1 MQNDDY
7 LKKQIITYLGNK
19 RKLITNIETIVKRI
33 YNEKN
38 EKLIIGDGFSG
49 SGIVSRM
56 LKRYAKKLYVND
68 IADYSKILNQCFL
81 SNISPKS
88 LRHLKELVNE
98 SNSYVDDKITLNE
111 KLKDPWI
118 SKHWAPSGEIKTTD
132 RVYFSE
138 NNAKRIDWYYEFIQN
153 KVPEQYKHFF
163 HAILIVQSSI
173 HNNTLGQFS
182 SFLKNENNTYGQF
195 GGKNENDLER
205 ILSNIKMDIPV
216 YENHNCNVYIDQTD
230 TNEWVKNDVV
240 YDLVYYDPPYNK
252 HPYCI
257 YYFLLDIIAKWNTN
271 ELIPN
276 TVRGQPK
283 NWKKSNYNS
292 LTKAESSF
300 DELIKNTNS
309 RYILI
314 SYNNKGI
321 IESKNMKD
329 ILEKYGS
336 VEKITLEHKTYNR
349 YKGINEAKRQK
360 EDEKINE
367 YLWLLK
373 KFN

>member
-1 MQNDDY
+1 MQSDDY

-19 RKLITNIETIVKRI
+19 RKLIYNIEDIVKRI
-33 YNEKN
+33 YEEKQ

-56 LKRYAKKLYVND
+56 LKRYGKELYVND
-68 IADYSKILNQCFL
+68 ISDYSKILNQCFL
-81 SNISPKS
+81 SNISPSS
-88 LRHLKELVNE
+88 LQDLTQLVNE
-98 SNSYVDDKITLNE
+98 SNSYVDSKIDSDETL
-111 KLKDPWI
+111 KSPWI
-118 SKHWAPSGEIKTTD
+118 SKHWAPRGEITEND

-138 NNAKRIDWYYEFIQN
+138 KNAKRIDWYYYFIQE
-153 KVPEQYKHFF
+153 KVPNKYKHFL

-182 SFLKNENNTYGQF
+182 SFLKDENNTYGKF

-205 ILSNIKMDIPV
+205 ILSDIKMELPV
-216 YENHNCNVYIDQTD
+216 YENHNCKVFIDKKD
-230 TNEWVKNDVV
+230 TNQWIKNDVK

-257 YYFLLDIIAKWNTN
+257 YYFLLDIIANWDTTTN
-271 ELIPN
+271 IPD

-283 NWKKSNYNS
+283 NWKKSQYNS
-292 LTKAESSF
+292 LTNAESAF
-300 DELIKNTNS
+300 EELINNTNS
-309 RYILI
+309 NYILI
-314 SYNNKGI
+314 SYNNTGI
-321 IESKNMKD
+321 IKPNKMEE
-329 ILEKYGS
+329 ILNKYGN

-349 YKGINEAKRQK
+349 YKGVNEKKRQK
-360 EDEKINE
+360 KVEKISE

-373 KFN
+373 KY